1 MPSPYPN
8 ILQRVEE
15 LDISEAL
22 TSYRQ
27 KLALPINYIQFESK
41 PIKNSVQLNWGVFP
55 NDEFVNGEVE
65 RKFNSYS
72 SYQPIASMKSYA
84 SSFTDNDV
92 LLSNPLVFY
101 RLKVTDKDNKINY
114 SKELS
119 INKKDI
125 KSVNFTTNASILTIE
140 TDSKLGG
147 SITIFQT
154 DGKIISQS
162 TINQQSQKIS
172 LSNWPIG
179 IYNAIVQQGGI
190 TSTYRFYKGL

>member
-55 NDEFVNGEVE
+55 NDEFVNGDVE
-65 RKFNSYS
+65 RKFNIYS
-72 SYQPIASMKSYA
+72 SYQPIASMKSY
-84 SSFTDNDV
+84 SGSFADNDV

-125 KSVNFTTNASILTIE
+125 KSVNFTINASVLSIE

-154 DGKIISQS
+154 DGKIITQS

-172 LSNWPIG
+172 LSNWPKG